1 MITRVQTKQQTVT
14 TTTIVIDQPPDYTG
28 LETRYRLVRYVIP
41 EALRYRKNPTD
52 FGRVY
57 NTIRDQID
65 YPYKSFRHDQLEGE
79 KNKKWV
85 FYVLY
90 PQEMPIKEITLPWF
104 QDTPLSWKEIHFR
117 DLPLHVLLK
126 LLQIRMFRGDESSR
140 FVGQDKCYVY
150 ARSGGND
157 FHYCVEVELRGS
169 PANKEGSLPQEFRV
183 VPHARRFGRI
193 EPPFPPSRSLFGKR
207 VVGNKFFFI
216 HLKSGVVEQESAVYD
231 VVIFPGKRAQVKYH
245 DPRNPD
251 AGKGKIVLDF
261 IQQFLADLKELGI
274 AGHAQERTFTMVNSP
289 KIDNLP
295 VQQLGVV
302 GLYDNRLNRTYNITE
317 YAELFSSLCPGIQ
330 FTVLD
335 TITQAPQGGAL
346 VLLDAKAEDFEEDG
360 ILAGKVDPYP
370 ALYRKYPH
378 IPKQSLNVN
387 HNDPDALAGG
397 NYLAYPMLHPQDK
410 DLQRNIQV
418 ALSELYLKCAVIH
431 GTAQFPLPLIP
442 EEMAFVRRG
451 RDDGATFTAA
461 LWFEENKLHFANLE
475 NPEESDAFYRLLD
488 EWGVDWDKQYE
499 ALLAER
505 QRIVEDGSLRELPA
519 FDIIV
524 GRDLFVAVE
533 DLEER
538 VLYNYGEIGRRHQE
552 QTAAYP
558 IEQLR
563 LAPRYAELQ
572 KKRPSL
578 LPLDQLAQRGFLD
591 GSRPPTSAQARLSL
605 TLYNQLREYDAL
617 LEEIAITHP
626 TISYQEL
633 TSGEWLER
641 IARIFGSRATS
652 EGKYRRSIIAG
663 LYQDLGMFLSEK
675 GQDVQLYQGIWYD
688 KTNAFLVGSPTGMN
702 MQGQERAHLIRRFQV
717 MQGAAHF
724 DKERVLSTMGVL
736 FVRHKQYTVSPYY
749 FHLIDIYVENV
760 LRYWT
765 FEGSS

>member
-1 MITRVQTKQQTVT
+1 
-14 TTTIVIDQPPDYTG
+14 
-28 LETRYRLVRYVIP
+28 
-41 EALRYRKNPTD
+41 
-52 FGRVY
+52 
-57 NTIRDQID
+57 
-65 YPYKSFRHDQLEGE
+65 
-79 KNKKWV
+79 
-85 FYVLY
+85 
-90 PQEMPIKEITLPWF
+90 
-104 QDTPLSWKEIHFR
+104 
-117 DLPLHVLLK
+117 
-126 LLQIRMFRGDESSR
+126 
-140 FVGQDKCYVY
+140 
-150 ARSGGND
+150 
-157 FHYCVEVELRGS
+157 
-169 PANKEGSLPQEFRV
+169 
-183 VPHARRFGRI
+183 
-193 EPPFPPSRSLFGKR
+193 
-207 VVGNKFFFI
+207 
-216 HLKSGVVEQESAVYD
+216 
-231 VVIFPGKRAQVKYH
+231 
-245 DPRNPD
+245 
-251 AGKGKIVLDF
+251 
-261 IQQFLADLKELGI
+261 
-274 AGHAQERTFTMVNSP
+274 
-289 KIDNLP
+289 
-295 VQQLGVV
+295 
-302 GLYDNRLNRTYNITE
+302 
-317 YAELFSSLCPGIQ
+317 
-330 FTVLD
+330 
-335 TITQAPQGGAL
+335 
-346 VLLDAKAEDFEEDG
+346 
-360 ILAGKVDPYP
+360 
-370 ALYRKYPH
+370 
-378 IPKQSLNVN
+378 
-387 HNDPDALAGG
+387 
-397 NYLAYPMLHPQDK
+397 
-410 DLQRNIQV
+410 
-418 ALSELYLKCAVIH
+418 
-431 GTAQFPLPLIP
+431 
-442 EEMAFVRRG
+442 
-451 RDDGATFTAA
+451 
-461 LWFEENKLHFANLE
+461 LHFANLE

-533 DLEER
+533 ELEER

-617 LEEIAITHP
+617 LGEIAITHP
-626 TISYQEL
+626 TISYQDL
-633 TSGEWLER
+633 TSGERLER

-702 MQGQERAHLIRRFQV
+702 IQGQERAHLIRRFQV

-724 DKERVLSTMGVL
+724 DKERMLSTMGVL